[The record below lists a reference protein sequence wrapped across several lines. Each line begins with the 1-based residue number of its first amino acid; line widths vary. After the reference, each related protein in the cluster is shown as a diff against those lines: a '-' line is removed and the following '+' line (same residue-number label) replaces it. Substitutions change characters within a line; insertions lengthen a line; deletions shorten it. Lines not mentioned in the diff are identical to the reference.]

1 MSTYKIH
8 RIFVVLMLLMAV
20 SEVRAQLW
28 NFDVLSVEALIDDHK
43 RMRSVLLARATLE
56 QANEV
61 LHQAN
66 ETSAVKFDSVS
77 VNFDKYTKCFD
88 IIDAVYHGGMTVMNI
103 KNTYDDVSKRID
115 LIKDL
120 IENYTKRCALKGD
133 LETADTQIIDVCKKT
148 FNNASDEA
156 KSLYTS
162 FGTLIAYASGAKQ
175 CTTEDII
182 VIMQEIND
190 ALDKI
195 RESVDYAYFKLSR
208 YITIRLTY
216 WKAPVHRSKS
226 VREVA
231 NSALERWKDV
241 GIKVVVK

>member
-1 MSTYKIH
+1 MRIYKIH

-20 SEVRAQLW
+20 SEVRAQW
-28 NFDVLSVEALIDDHK
+28 DFDMASVEAMISDHK

-66 ETSAVKFDSVS
+66 ETSLAKFDSVS
-77 VNFDKYTKCFD
+77 INFDKYTKCFD

-103 KNTYDDVSKRID
+103 KNTYDDVSKRIG

-120 IENYTKRCALKGD
+120 IENYTKRCALRGD
-133 LETADTQIIDVCKKT
+133 LETSDTQIIDVCKRT

-162 FGTLIAYASGAKQ
+162 FGTLIAYATGAKQ

-190 ALDKI
+190 ALDNI
-195 RESVDYAYFKLSR
+195 RENVDYAYFKLSR

-231 NSALERWKDV
+231 NSAFERWREA
-241 GIKVVVK
+241 GLKVVVK